1 MNWRENWR
9 SLGRLGRE
17 FMQTQHSCK
26 KFSETNLNNK
36 QINKQKTPPG
46 NWVLHFSFI
55 CSVLWMMS
63 PGVVAPNNSW
73 SASHRRTLSAAAPVF
88 FRLMAIITTGN
99 QRHLKLLTAAV
110 LHENRAHLFCFLV
123 CPQQLQQHLECKRRL
138 YLNTRERVRL
148 PSSFRNFFSQKEESN
163 GAWEESRN
171 QYTGVLWA
179 WGENCK
185 VKASLGNSFISG
197 PAWAIWLHDRSK
209 AWNKHKK
216 T

>member
-26 KFSETNLNNK
+26 KFSETNLNLK
-36 QINKQKTPPG
+36 QTNKQKTPPG

-63 PGVVAPNNSW
+63 PGVVARNNSW
-73 SASHRRTLSAAAPVF
+73 SESHLRTLSLSATSPVF
-88 FRLMAIITTGN
+88 FCLMAIITTGN

-123 CPQQLQQHLECKRRL
+123 CSQQLQQHLECKRIL
-138 YLNTRERVRL
+138 YLNTCDSVRL
-148 PSSFRNFFSQKEESN
+148 SSSFRNFFSSKKEEGN
-163 GAWEESRN
+163 GSWEE
-171 QYTGVLWA
+171 G
-179 WGENCK
+179 
-185 VKASLGNSFISG
+185 
-197 PAWAIWLHDRSK
+197 RS
-209 AWNKHKK
+209 
-216 T
+216 

>member
-1 MNWRENWR
+1 
-9 SLGRLGRE
+9 
-17 FMQTQHSCK
+17 
-26 KFSETNLNNK
+26 
-36 QINKQKTPPG
+36 
-46 NWVLHFSFI
+46 
-55 CSVLWMMS
+55 MMS

-73 SASHRRTLSAAAPVF
+73 SESHRRTLSAASPVF

-148 PSSFRNFFSQKEESN
+148 PSSFRNFFLPKRKKVREPGKRVGITIQECF
-163 GAWEESRN
+163 G
-171 QYTGVLWA
+171 A

-197 PAWAIWLHDRSK
+197 PAWAIWLHARSK

>member
-17 FMQTQHSCK
+17 FIQTQHSCK

-46 NWVLHFSFI
+46 NWVLYFSFI

-73 SASHRRTLSAAAPVF
+73 SESHRRTLSAASPVF

-99 QRHLKLLTAAV
+99 QRRLKLLTAAV

-138 YLNTRERVRL
+138 YLNTRE
-148 PSSFRNFFSQKEESN
+148 SEAAIIFSKFFPSQKEESN

-171 QYTGVLWA
+171 QYTGVLWSLR
-179 WGENCK
+179 GE
-185 VKASLGNSFISG
+185 L
-197 PAWAIWLHDRSK
+197 
-209 AWNKHKK
+209 
-216 T
+216 